1 MIKQLKKPFV
11 YAGIFSLLL
20 LLLDAGVL
28 LKTFI
33 IPSAITSV
41 TEQPNT
47 TDIDTNR
54 NTDTNTD
61 SNTNS
66 NIDSNTDNNTNNNT
80 DTDSSSQDAT
90 ITETSYQDDNIQIS
104 LETFRKYDTTIYVA
118 NITLSSADYLKT
130 ALAQNT
136 FGTNITEKTSEL
148 AEEKNAIF
156 AINGDYYGAN
166 NRGYVIKNGVLY
178 RSTIRENSDYG
189 DLVIYQDGTFGIID
203 ETQISADQL
212 IQDGVTNLFAFGP
225 TLIKDST
232 ITVSEHEE
240 VGRAMSSN
248 PRTAIGIV
256 DSLHYIVLVSDGRTS
271 ESEGLSLYEVA
282 EIMQEYGCSTAYNL
296 DGGGSST
303 MYFNGQIINNPTT
316 NGRKISERSVSDIVY
331 IGY

>member
-1 MIKQLKKPFV
+1 MIKRLKKPFV

-33 IPSAITSV
+33 IPSAISSV

-47 TDIDTNR
+47 TDIDTNTDS
-54 NTDTNTD
+54 NTDTNM
-61 SNTNS
+61 
-66 NIDSNTDNNTNNNT
+66 
-80 DTDSSSQDAT
+80 DTDSDSQDAT

-104 LETFRKYDTTIYVA
+104 LEAFRKYDTTVYVA
-118 NITLSSADYLKT
+118 DITLSSADYLKT

-178 RSTIRENSDYG
+178 RSTIRDNSDYG
-189 DLVIYQDGTFGIID
+189 DLVVYQDGTFGIID
-203 ETQISADQL
+203 ETQISAGQL
-212 IQDGVTNLFAFGP
+212 LQDGVTNLFAFGP

-232 ITVSEHEE
+232 IAVSEHEE

-282 EIMQEYGCSTAYNL
+282 DIMQEYGCSTAYNL

>member
-1 MIKQLKKPFV
+1 MKLLKKPFV

-54 NTDTNTD
+54 NTDTNID

-66 NIDSNTDNNTNNNT
+66 NIDSNTNNNT

-118 NITLSSADYLKT
+118 DITLSSADYLKT

-148 AEEKNAIF
+148 AQEKNAIF

>member
-1 MIKQLKKPFV
+1 MIKRLKKPFV

-20 LLLDAGVL
+20 LLLDTGVL

-41 TEQPNT
+41 TEHPNT
-47 TDIDTNR
+47 TDIDTNM

-66 NIDSNTDNNTNNNT
+66 NIDSNTDSNTNSNT
-80 DTDSSSQDAT
+80 DTDSSLQDAT

-118 NITLSSADYLKT
+118 DITLSSADYLKT

-166 NRGYVIKNGVLY
+166 SKGYVIKNGVLY
-178 RSTIRENSDYG
+178 RNTIRDNSDYG

-212 IQDGVTNLFAFGP
+212 LQDGVTNLFAFGP

-232 ITVSEHEE
+232 IRVSEHEE

-282 EIMQEYGCSTAYNL
+282 DIMQEYGCSTAYNL

>member
-1 MIKQLKKPFV
+1 MIKRLKKPFV

-20 LLLDAGVL
+20 LLLDTGVL

-41 TEQPNT
+41 TEHPNT
-47 TDIDTNR
+47 TDIDTNM

-66 NIDSNTDNNTNNNT
+66 NT
-80 DTDSSSQDAT
+80 DTDSSSQDVT
-90 ITETSYQDDNIQIS
+90 ITETSYQDGNIQIS

-118 NITLSSADYLKT
+118 DITLSSADYLKT

-166 NRGYVIKNGVLY
+166 NKGYVIKNGVLY
-178 RSTIRENSDYG
+178 RSTIRDNSDYG

-232 ITVSEHEE
+232 IAVSEHEE

-248 PRTAIGIV
+248 PRTAIGII

-271 ESEGLSLYEVA
+271 ESEGLSLYEIA
-282 EIMQEYGCSTAYNL
+282 DIMQGYGCSTAYNL

>member
-1 MIKQLKKPFV
+1 MIKRLKKPFV

-20 LLLDAGVL
+20 LLLDTGVL

-41 TEQPNT
+41 TEHPNT
-47 TDIDTNR
+47 TDIDTNM

-66 NIDSNTDNNTNNNT
+66 NT
-80 DTDSSSQDAT
+80 DTDSSSQDAKT
-90 ITETSYQDDNIQIS
+90 TETSYQDDNIQIS

-118 NITLSSADYLKT
+118 DITLSSADYLKT

-166 NRGYVIKNGVLY
+166 SKGYVIKNGVLY
-178 RSTIRENSDYG
+178 RNTIRDNSDYG

-212 IQDGVTNLFAFGP
+212 LQDGVTNLFAFGP

-232 ITVSEHEE
+232 IAVSEHEE

-282 EIMQEYGCSTAYNL
+282 DIMQEYGCSTAYNL

>member
-1 MIKQLKKPFV
+1 MIKRLKKPFV

-20 LLLDAGVL
+20 LLLDTGVL

-41 TEQPNT
+41 TEHPNT
-47 TDIDTNR
+47 TDIDTNM

-66 NIDSNTDNNTNNNT
+66 NTDSNTNSNT

-118 NITLSSADYLKT
+118 DITLSSADYLKT

-166 NRGYVIKNGVLY
+166 SKGYVIKNGVLY
-178 RSTIRENSDYG
+178 RNTIRDNSDYG

-212 IQDGVTNLFAFGP
+212 LQDGVTNLFAFGP

-232 ITVSEHEE
+232 IAVSEHEE
-240 VGRAMSSN
+240 VVRAMSSN

-282 EIMQEYGCSTAYNL
+282 DIMQEYGCSTAYNL